1 MTSDFLSRIIGMIV
15 FALIGARLGIDTA
28 PALGLAETS
37 TSLIF
42 SLVGILF
49 GLILTPWFTVRP
61 LRGLPKLINEM
72 PVSVLLISLLGLG
85 GGMLFGLLMAYPVA
99 LSVPD
104 EPTLVP
110 IIVMLLVGYLGM
122 MIFYMRARDILG
134 LMGESVGRRSK
145 LRMITG
151 AERQILLDTSVLIDG
166 RITDIARTGFLGGI
180 LIVPRF
186 VISELHQVADSSDA
200 LRRKR
205 GQHGLEKLNELQRDD
220 NIAFKV
226 IEDDIP
232 DMHEVDN
239 KLVALALQM
248 SAVIITND
256 YPLNRVAEAQGVTA
270 LNINLLSN
278 AVRAQYLPGETFPL
292 RVIQEGR
299 EEDQGVGYLV
309 DGTMVVIEGGKLFL
323 DRTIEVTVTR
333 FINTPAGRMYFAIPA
348 DR

>member
-1 MTSDFLSRIIGMIV
+1 MTADFISRIIGMIV
-15 FALIGARLGIDTA
+15 FALIGARLGAETA
-28 PALGLAETS
+28 PAFGLAETS

-49 GLILTPWFTVRP
+49 GLILTPWITVRP
-61 LRGLPKLINEM
+61 MRGLPKLINEM
-72 PVSVLLISLLGLG
+72 PASILLISFLGLG
-85 GGMLFGLLMAYPVA
+85 VGLFLGLLLTYPLS

-104 EPTLVP
+104 EPTFVP
-110 IIVMLLVGYLGM
+110 VIVMLLIGYTG
-122 MIFYMRARDILG
+122 FAVFHARARDILSLVG
-134 LMGESVGRRSK
+134 DSVGKRAK

-166 RITDIARTGFLGGI
+166 RIVEIARTGFLGGM

-186 VISELHQVADSSDA
+186 VIAELHQVADSSDA

-220 NIAFKV
+220 NIPFKV

-232 DMHEVDN
+232 ETHEVDN

-248 SAVIITND
+248 NALIITND

-309 DGTMVVIEGGKLFL
+309 DGTMVVIEGGKMFL

>member
-1 MTSDFLSRIIGMIV
+1 MIV
-15 FALIGARLGIDTA
+15 FALIGARLGTDTA
-28 PALGLAETS
+28 PAFGLAETS
-37 TSLIF
+37 TALIF
-42 SLVGILF
+42 ALVGILF
-49 GLILTPWFTVRP
+49 GLILTPWITVRP
-61 LRGLPKLINEM
+61 MRGAPKLINDM
-72 PVSVLLISLLGLG
+72 PAGILLISILGLG
-85 GGMLFGLLMAYPVA
+85 VGLLFGLVITYPLS

-104 EPTLVP
+104 EPSLVP
-110 IIVMLLVGYLGM
+110 VIIVLLLGYAGLS
-122 MIFYMRARDILG
+122 IFHTRARDILG
-134 LMGESVGRRSK
+134 LVDESVGKRAK

-166 RITDIARTGFLGGI
+166 RIVDIARTGFLGGM
-180 LIVPRF
+180 LVVPRF
-186 VISELHQVADSSDA
+186 VIAELHQVADSSDA

-220 NIAFKV
+220 GIPFKV

-232 DMHEVDN
+232 ETSEVDN
-239 KLVALALQM
+239 KLVALAIQM
-248 SAVIITND
+248 NALIITND

-292 RVIQEGR
+292 RIIQEGR

-309 DGTMVVIEGGKLFL
+309 DGTMVVVEGGKMFL

-333 FINTPAGRMYFAIPA
+333 FINTPAGRMYFAVPA
-348 DR
+348 SR